1 MIYILIISIGLI
13 GANSLVLSPIAAEV
27 AAGFSLANPADVMAA
42 AAAYGG
48 GVAISALLLAPLA
61 DKFGADTA
69 LRQSMILIV
78 AAIAV
83 SASAPNSTVLIV
95 AQALAGVGAGM
106 ALPAIYSLAVLIA
119 KKGQE
124 ARTIGKV
131 LTGWTLSM
139 VGGVTL
145 SAFIA
150 DIFGWRAVYGTLS
163 LALAAVLILLYYVD
177 LPEAPKSKRTT
188 SPISAL
194 KVPGIVPALFSVCVL
209 GASFYGV
216 YNYLGTHITLSLG
229 YDTSANG
236 WFTLSYGLG
245 FAAAMLFDPFLDR
258 VGARRGLIAVFA
270 LNSLYLVL
278 MANLATVYLWLCLSM
293 FGWGALQHLGL
304 NLTVGRLSM
313 LDASQRGAIMG
324 LNSAVMYISV
334 FAATLTY
341 RPIFDGW
348 GLAVCMLVSAV
359 LMVFGSLEALL
370 ARQRTKALE
379 T

>member
-1 MIYILIISIGLI
+1 MIFILMISIGLI

-27 AAGFSLANPADVMAA
+27 AAGLSVANPADVMAA
-42 AAAYGG
+42 SAAYGG
-48 GVAISALLLAPLA
+48 GVAISALLLAPMA

-69 LRQSMILIV
+69 LRQSMVLIV
-78 AAIAV
+78 AAIAI
-83 SASAPNSTVLIV
+83 SACAPNSTVLII
-95 AQALAGVGAGM
+95 AQALAGIGAGM
-106 ALPAIYSLAVLIA
+106 ALPAIYSLATLIA
-119 KKGQE
+119 PKGQE

-150 DIFGWRAVYGTLS
+150 DSFGWRAVYGALS
-163 LALAAVLILLYYVD
+163 LGLAAVLITLYYVT
-177 LPEAPKSKRTT
+177 LPQAPKSAKAT

-194 KVPGIVPALFSVCVL
+194 KVQGLLPGLFSVCML
-209 GASFYGV
+209 GTAFYGV
-216 YNYLGTHITLSLG
+216 YNYLGTHITEDLG
-229 YDTSANG
+229 RSISAGG

-245 FAAAMLFDPFLDR
+245 FAAAMLFDPMLDR
-258 VGARRGLIAVFA
+258 IGARRGLIAVFA
-270 LNSLYLVL
+270 LTSLYLVF
-278 MANLATVYLWLCLSM
+278 MASLAYSYLWLCLSM

-324 LNSAVMYISV
+324 LNSAVMYVSV
-334 FAATLTY
+334 FAATLLY

-348 GLAVCMLVSAV
+348 GLAVCMLLSAV
-359 LMVFGSLEALL
+359 LMAFGCLEALV
-370 ARQRTKALE
+370 ARQRAKLVQP
-379 T
+379 